1 MGQDQS
7 ERGNGCRPSAS
18 GAIKRDTACLAKT
31 RSLELSQIEKGLKME
46 QFPLLVTGACGF
58 IGSQFVE
65 NLLSTSDQS
74 ILVLDKLTYAGSL
87 LTLNHAIEMAALRR
101 GIAVEEMKKRLEF
114 VEGDIADRKLVRE
127 LVFARC
133 PQAIINFAAESHVDR
148 SIESAAEFVE
158 TNIMGVF
165 SLLDAAR
172 RFFDELQ
179 TTGSDRKSLKSNLTE
194 SEREW
199 LKTNF
204 RFLQVSTDEVFG
216 QLGETGAFTEATPYA
231 PSSPYSAS
239 KASGDHLVRAWYHTY
254 KLPVIV
260 TNCSNNYG
268 PRQYPEKLIPHMI
281 NCALNGKPLPVYGNG
296 RNVRDWI
303 HVADHARG
311 VEIALRRGRIGESY
325 CFGGRSERRNIEVVE
340 AICSILD
347 ELRPRKSGVRYRE
360 QITFVEDRKGHDWRY
375 AIDDSKAESELGFRR
390 EFDSFEKGL
399 RSTVQWYLDNQK
411 WVKAVM
417 EEK

>member
-1 MGQDQS
+1 M
-7 ERGNGCRPSAS
+7 
-18 GAIKRDTACLAKT
+18 
-31 RSLELSQIEKGLKME
+31 SQVENRLKMN

-65 NLLSTSDQS
+65 NVLSTSDQA
-74 ILVLDKLTYAGSL
+74 IIVLDKLTYAGSL
-87 LTLNHAIEMAALRR
+87 LTLNHAIDMAALRR
-101 GIAVEEMKKRLEF
+101 GVSLEEMKKRLEF
-114 VEGDIADRKLVRE
+114 VGGDISDRKMVRE
-127 LVFARC
+127 LVFENC

-172 RFFDELQ
+172 RLIDELQ
-179 TTGSDRKSLKSNLTE
+179 APTSDHQNLKSSMTA
-194 SEREW
+194 SDREW
-199 LKTNF
+199 LRTNF

-239 KASGDHLVRAWYHTY
+239 KACGDHLVRAWYHTY
-254 KLPVIV
+254 KLPIIV

-281 NCALNGKPLPVYGNG
+281 TCALNGKPLPVYGNG

-303 HVADHARG
+303 HVSDHARG
-311 VEIALRRGRIGESY
+311 VELALRQGRLGESY

-347 ELRPRKSGVRYRE
+347 ELRPRAKGGSYRE

-375 AIDDSKAESELGFRR
+375 AIDDTKAETELGFRR
-390 EFDSFEKGL
+390 EFGSFEKGL
-399 RSTVQWYLDNQK
+399 RSTVKWYLDNQK
-411 WVKAVM
+411 WVNAVL

>member
-1 MGQDQS
+1 M
-7 ERGNGCRPSAS
+7 N
-18 GAIKRDTACLAKT
+18 
-31 RSLELSQIEKGLKME
+31 
-46 QFPLLVTGACGF
+46 QFPLIVTGACGF

-65 NLLSTSDQS
+65 NLLSTSDQKL
-74 ILVLDKLTYAGSL
+74 IVLDKLTYAGSL
-87 LTLNHAIEMAALRR
+87 LTLSHALEVAAKRR
-101 GIAVEEMKKRLEF
+101 GVSREEIKKRLDF
-114 VEGDIADRKLVRE
+114 VEGDIADRRLVNE
-127 LVFARC
+127 LVQSRR
-133 PQAIINFAAESHVDR
+133 PQAIVNFAAESHVDR

-158 TNIMGVF
+158 TNVMGVF

-172 RFFDELQ
+172 RFFEGLDASAAEA
-179 TTGSDRKSLKSNLTE
+179 SSLSA

-199 LKTNF
+199 LRANF

-216 QLGETGAFTEATPYA
+216 QLGETGAFTESTPYA

-239 KASGDHLVRAWYHTY
+239 KACGDHLVRAWYHTY
-254 KLPVIV
+254 KLPIVV

-268 PRQYPEKLIPHMI
+268 PRQFPEKLIPHMI

-311 VEIALRRGRIGESY
+311 VELALRQGRLGESY

-340 AICSILD
+340 AICKILD
-347 ELRPRKSGVRYRE
+347 EVRPRQSGGSYRE

-375 AIDDSKAESELGFRR
+375 AIDDSKAETELGFRR

-399 RSTVQWYLDNQK
+399 RATVQWYLDNQT
-411 WVKAVM
+411 WVKSVL